1 MIGEENRTLIVEL
14 LRDDCDLIL
23 TKYLHHSDYG
33 IEGSEACVVQID
45 ASGRHALVHQRVFH
59 VGGLIIRLHVVVAA
73 HDEIVDFPMVV
84 EFRRR
89 RDAVLEIR
97 IRPTTENAFRTTEN
111 QTYTAVG
118 NQRYVGVGLVLSS
131 PRNHDPGN
139 NQREY
144 RKCY

>member
-1 MIGEENRTLIVEL
+1 MIGEKNRTLIVEL

-59 VGGLIIRLHVVVAA
+59 VGGLIIPLHVVVAA
-73 HDEIVDFPMVV
+73 DDEIVDFPVVV

-89 RDAVLEIR
+89 RLIWRFDMNMSQ
-97 IRPTTENAFRTTEN
+97 TAFAFELA
-111 QTYTAVG
+111 QTRRWGT
-118 NQRYVGVGLVLSS
+118 SDTS
-131 PRNHDPGN
+131 
-139 NQREY
+139 E
-144 RKCY
+144 